1 MWKIKAIALFLIASV
16 LVDITGYEYNNGE
29 HSFNPDGALPAVA
42 QIAPDGSGHGHDHG
56 HDAPTATAVAAQ
68 TAASTNQTWNEED
81 LANCGN
87 VNPPRFG
94 LADVTTH
101 AANTG
106 LRGDE
111 LVLAVAI
118 AGWAGSP
125 NPAESCHGQVC
136 AQGDQTLRKGD
147 WGNSVGLW
155 QVRSLNSQHGTGQV
169 RDASRLCDPAFNAQS
184 MLSIRNE
191 QGWNAWTVYSKG
203 YHRANLDA
211 ARQHVNERG
220 LS

>member
-1 MWKIKAIALFLIASV
+1 MWKIKAIALFLVASV

-42 QIAPDGSGHGHDHG
+42 QLTPDGHG

-68 TAASTNQTWNEED
+68 AANSPSNDWSGD
-81 LANCGN
+81 LATCGN
-87 VNPPRFG
+87 SNPARLG

-111 LVLAVAI
+111 LALAVSI

-125 NPAESCHGQVC
+125 NPAESCHGQIC

-155 QVRSLNSQHGTGQV
+155 QVRSLNSQNGTGQV

-191 QGWNAWTVYSKG
+191 QGWTAWTVYSKG
-203 YHRANLDA
+203 YYRANLDA
-211 ARQHVNERG
+211 ARQHINERG